1 MSPSIVNLVYLV
13 AGILFIL
20 GIKGLTKPSTAVRGN
35 LLSAT
40 GMLIAVVITL
50 LNSEIVNF
58 TYIVAGVLFGGAVG
72 AFMALRIQ
80 MTSMPQMVALLNGF
94 GGGAS
99 LTIASAPKP
108 LSRATICGIE
118 VI

>member
-1 MSPSIVNLVYLV
+1 MSSSIVNLVYLI

-35 LLSAT
+35 MLSAF
-40 GMLIAVVITL
+40 GMLIAVVVTL
-50 LNSEIVNF
+50 LNSEIINF

-80 MTSMPQMVALLNGF
+80 SLN
-94 GGGAS
+94 
-99 LTIASAPKP
+99 
-108 LSRATICGIE
+108 ATDGCLAQWFWRWRIINDRFS
-118 VI
+118 